1 MEEAFFS
8 DMNRIQGIL
17 NGTSNY
23 ILSKMEVEGSSYDEV
38 LKEAQ
43 ELGYAEADPTADVG
57 GFDAMRKIRILS
69 SLIYNSKIQKV
80 LKAKSV
86 FITHLAQNPT

>member
-1 MEEAFFS
+1 MHPS
-8 DMNRIQGIL
+8 DPPSNGRGLLHDMNKVQGIL

-57 GFDAMRKIRILS
+57 GFDAMRKIRFFL
-69 SLIYNSKIQKV
+69 LLFTIQKSM
-80 LKAKSV
+80 KMR
-86 FITHLAQNPT
+86 FYFWH

>member
-1 MEEAFFS
+1 
-8 DMNRIQGIL
+8 MNKIQGIL

-57 GFDAMRKIRILS
+57 ALM
-69 SLIYNSKIQKV
+69 
-80 LKAKSV
+80 
-86 FITHLAQNPT
+86 P